1 MNIVFPNNPS
11 DGEVFEY
18 SSGIY
23 YQYSKATKSWKKIVG
38 LTNVP
43 LATSSNDGLMTK
55 EDFNKLQSLMI
66 PPPQTSLT
74 ADECNTVYKEGI
86 VKIESSK
93 NDLNIVSSLNVLNG
107 PDKEKVDFIIHENT
121 MGIDFSIN
129 MSRLIEEL
137 ETRGK
142 IKYRAT
148 VGDDGDQGERG
159 KPGRDNIETGPRGPK
174 GKNGKNAPFAGTLVQ
189 DYTVVDQTKIKKV
202 VVDIKND
209 PDDPRKLIVVF
220 GNVGNLSACP
230 DRIHWK
236 NKKTPW
242 LVAVK
247 DKIGPCHFPS
257 GCYKNVCS
265 TEIYYIDTTTIQDQ
279 IKERFVVLLTAA
291 KVAREKL
298 VREWLNAMSEMFNS
312 QKQALCCAVEAIDS
326 KEKNQVIRN
335 SWSMARYAA
344 AQAMYAFKLTSDDDT
359 KYPRADPQQNP
370 QDFLS
375 NHPKPETG
383 GAKLNWDNPDTF
395 KCNECF
401 LIVDLL
407 NYNVGQS
414 KPISIDLPAG
424 SYISTIIQ
432 CCPEYDRA
440 GYSGRYNVKFVD
452 HDADGNKVQGMYSS
466 NDKGYM
472 DANTANAS
480 YTGESLAFRHYGGVV
495 SFYLNPPPPNASAVS
510 LSGGLKLCVQPTK
523 CFESCS
529 PPNPTSVTGSNV
541 SVEPTVADLPSS
553 YIRASHAAFYERG
566 WRIKNACAA
575 HTSVLGTQFIV
586 VFRSIGTDVSCGGG
600 EYSTT
605 PFIKFFNNELN
616 EQVAI
621 AWPTIDGEGFF
632 GLPRDDGHVKI
643 QLVYDKDLSD
653 MIVNNINS
661 DIVFKTIG
669 NPKGSIKK
677 VVVPILDV
685 YTGGGEYTGGGSEPT
700 AIPDVTLPG
709 LKWSFNESQ
718 PEKPRN
724 IVDDGLYNIPC
735 NVDGNTQIVNGVI
748 QSASADAGGGI
759 FFWINSKWIT
769 KGNSNG
775 YGPVGT
781 EMPVKAG
788 CISGWFKFTNHMVNS
803 SLGFSIY
810 NNMTKCFNSDAYC
823 HDTTIDCY
831 IFKNSLYNL
840 NPPTDY
846 MSIRVTVRVSQGAGA
861 SSVDTTAEFML
872 PSPDFIAVDSWVHV
886 AFNRVSDKYIDF
898 YLNGEKLGT
907 IGAITVGNGDYI
919 WGVNI
924 KTILMYGGVADQI
937 RLYDQPITADE
948 VKDLFLLGR
957 NIN

>member
-1 MNIVFPNNPS
+1 MNIMFPNNPNNG
-11 DGEVFEY
+11 DIFEY
-18 SSGIY
+18 SNGIY
-23 YQYSKATKSWKKIVG
+23 YQYNKATKSWKKIVG

-43 LATSSNDGLMTK
+43 LATSDNDGLMTK
-55 EDFNKLQSLMI
+55 EDFNKLQSLII

-93 NDLNIVSSLNVLNG
+93 NDLNIISSLNVLNG
-107 PDKEKVDFIIHENT
+107 SDKEKVDFIIHENT

-129 MSRLIEEL
+129 MNRLIEEL
-137 ETRGK
+137 EIRGK

-148 VGDDGDQGERG
+148 IGDDGDQGERG

-209 PDDPRKLIVVF
+209 PDDPKKLIVVF

-257 GCYKNVCS
+257 GCYKHVCS

-279 IKERFVVLLTAA
+279 IKERFIELLSIA
-291 KVAREKL
+291 KTEREKL
-298 VREWLNAMSEMFNS
+298 VRAWLNAMSEMFNS
-312 QKQALCCAVEAIDS
+312 QKQALCCAIEAIDS
-326 KEKNQVIRN
+326 KEKNQTIRN

-344 AQAMYAFKLTSDDDT
+344 AQAMYAFKLTSDDDK
-359 KYPRADPQQNP
+359 KYPRADPQQHP
-370 QDFLS
+370 GDFLQGSS
-375 NHPKPETG
+375 NQEVG
-383 GAKLNWDNPDTF
+383 GAKLNSDNIETF

-401 LIVDLL
+401 LLVDLL
-407 NYNVGQS
+407 NYNVGQT
-414 KPISIDLPAG
+414 KPVSIDLPAG
-424 SYISTIIQ
+424 SYVSTIIQ

-440 GYSGRYNVKFVD
+440 GYSGRYSVKFVD
-452 HDADGNKVQGMYSS
+452 NDFDGNKIQGMYSS
-466 NDKGYM
+466 NNKGYM
-472 DANTANAS
+472 DANAANAS
-480 YTGESLAFRHYGGVV
+480 YTGESLAFKHYGGVV
-495 SFYLNPPPPNASAVS
+495 SFYLNPPPPNASSVS
-510 LSGGLKLCVQPTK
+510 LSGGVKLCIQPTK
-523 CFESCS
+523 CFESCNT
-529 PPNPTSVTGSNV
+529 PIDPTSVTGTNV

-621 AWPTIDGEGFF
+621 AWPTIDGDGFF

-653 MIVNNINS
+653 MIISNINN

-669 NPKGSIKK
+669 NPKTSIKK
-677 VVVPILDV
+677 VVVPILDIG
-685 YTGGGEYTGGGSEPT
+685 YTDDSPDPTGISD
-700 AIPDVTLPG
+700 ITLPG

-718 PEKPRN
+718 PLKPRN
-724 IVDDGLYNIPC
+724 IVDDVLYNIP
-735 NVDGNTQIVNGVI
+735 VFIDGDTQLLNGAI
-748 QSASADAGGGI
+748 QSANVANGGGL
-759 FFWINSKWIT
+759 FMWINAEFSQF
-769 KGNSNG
+769 G
-775 YGPVGT
+775 YGPIGT
-781 EMPVKAG
+781 SMLVKAG
-788 CISGWFKFTNHMVNS
+788 CITGWFKFTNHMVNS
-803 SLGFSIY
+803 RIGFAIY
-810 NNMTKCFNSDAYC
+810 NDTAICNNNVYC
-823 HDTTIDCY
+823 HDTVIECSIY
-831 IFKNSLYNL
+831 KNSLAYV
-840 NPPTDY
+840 NPDSDY
-846 MSIRVTVRVSQGAGA
+846 MSIKVRIGVTQSNEQ
-861 SSVDTTAEFML
+861 SVDTNAEFIL
-872 PSPDFIAVDSWVHV
+872 PNPDFIAVDSWVHV
-886 AFNRVSDKYIDF
+886 AFNRVDDKFVDF

-907 IGAITVGNGDYI
+907 VGVITIGDGDYI

-924 KTILMYGGVADQI
+924 KTILMYGGAADQV
-937 RLYDQPITADE
+937 RLYDKSITSDN
-948 VKDLFLLGR
+948 VKDLYLLGR